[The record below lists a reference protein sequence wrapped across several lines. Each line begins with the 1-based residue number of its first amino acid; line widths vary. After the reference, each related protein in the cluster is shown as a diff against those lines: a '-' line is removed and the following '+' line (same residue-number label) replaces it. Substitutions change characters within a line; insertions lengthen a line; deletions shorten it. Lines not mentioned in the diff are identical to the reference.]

1 MALGA
6 QVQTVPSEAPEFTEH
21 GARMLRQEV
30 GDPGED
36 TSRALDALRALVKDG
51 QRRAPNRWPDAWLR
65 WKASGWERRPP

>member
-1 MALGA
+1 M
-6 QVQTVPSEAPEFTEH
+6 PREAPECTEH

-51 QRRAPNRWPDAWLR
+51 RRRAPNRLPDAWLR
-65 WKASGWERRPP
+65 REASGWERRPP